1 MEKINSYDEL
11 KQKLNK
17 NELETLISIDCF
29 FDNNSMFNFFCDTE
43 FDTPQEFADF
53 DFCSYLDYIY
63 NNLIA
68 NLQYDLGE
76 KYGLNAS
83 ENVVEQLVEELLVKP
98 FDSKEEQNFNKVK
111 EQYMESNIGSYDDKV
126 KFSDF
131 SDIDDFIGDT
141 QYLFDDERIDYDSM
155 EAPVVYLNGELIV
168 GEKNETHTQVIQEYI
183 DSFDEDDDFYRM
195 DEEKL
200 EQMGFNDVVFAHLLG
215 DVVIADEFIGNVSD
229 ERFAQQCK
237 KELNVNKVYFFEGTT
252 VTRLAKYKKFKD

>member
-1 MEKINSYDEL
+1 MEDISSYDEL

-17 NELETLISIDCF
+17 NELETLILIDCF

-63 NNLIA
+63 DNLIA

-83 ENVVEQLVEELLVKP
+83 ENVVEQLVEEFLVKP
-98 FDSKEEQNFNKVK
+98 FDSKEERNFNKVK
-111 EQYMESNIGSYDDKV
+111 EQYMESNIDSYDDKV
-126 KFSDF
+126 KFSDL

-141 QYLFDDERIDYDSM
+141 QYLFDDERIDYDSR
-155 EAPVVYLNGELIV
+155 EAPVVYLNGELLV

-195 DEEKL
+195 DEEQL
-200 EQMGFNDVVFAHLLG
+200 NEMGFNDVVFAHLLD
-215 DVVIADEFIGNVSD
+215 DVVIADEIFGNVSVKK
-229 ERFAQQCK
+229 FSQQCK
-237 KELNVNKVYFFEGTT
+237 SELGVDKVYFFDGTS

>member
-76 KYGLNAS
+76 KYGLNVND
-83 ENVVEQLVEELLVKP
+83 NVIEQLVEEFLVKP
-98 FDSKEEQNFNKVK
+98 FDSKEEKIFNSVK
-111 EQYMESNIGSYDDKV
+111 EQYMESNVCLDNDKV
-126 KFSDF
+126 KFSDL

-141 QYLFDDERIDYDSM
+141 QYLFDDEKIDYDSR
-155 EAPVVYLNGELIV
+155 EAPIVFLNGELLV

-183 DSFDEDDDFYRM
+183 DSIDEDDDFYRM
-195 DEEKL
+195 DEEQL
-200 EQMGFNDVVFAHLLG
+200 NEMGFNDVVFAHLLD
-215 DVVIADEFIGNVSD
+215 DVVIADEIFGNVSVKK
-229 ERFAQQCK
+229 FSQQCK
-237 KELNVNKVYFFEGTT
+237 SELGVDKVYFFDGTY
-252 VTRLAKYKKFKD
+252 VTRLAKHKKFKD